1 MHNAGNKATI
11 LFLTSS
17 WVIITRLRCSLV
29 TKTWLARSTVSMSHF
44 VSSAKGLHRWHVGQK
59 GEEGQAGCSRWY
71 RVHIPTCM
79 NAHASRFA
87 QTHAAWRTHESI
99 AAIRTES
106 PPAAITAPGTHDHQ
120 QKLIYLSVSLACN
133 ILRWRLAKR
142 RAGGTAHWTTPAFTS
157 HPATLP
163 PYLLPDETTRS
174 LEYDHILAAYT
185 LPYHPTHPSTDVFF
199 ISMDVCFPCC
209 SPHCQVGERDWEEG
223 SERKHYHATT
233 PHPYLFIFVNLARRF
248 KTRFS

>member
-1 MHNAGNKATI
+1 MY
-11 LFLTSS
+11 LSVCVF
-17 WVIITRLRCSLV
+17 R
-29 TKTWLARSTVSMSHF
+29 
-44 VSSAKGLHRWHVGQK
+44 HVGQK

-133 ILRWRLAKR
+133 ILRWRLAKKE
-142 RAGGTAHWTTPAFTS
+142 GGRNRSLNNTRFHVPPR

-163 PYLLPDETTRS
+163 PS
-174 LEYDHILAAYT
+174 WWNYT
-185 LPYHPTHPSTDVFF
+185 LPWIRSYSSCIHTPLP
-199 ISMDVCFPCC
+199 
-209 SPHCQVGERDWEEG
+209 
-223 SERKHYHATT
+223 
-233 PHPYLFIFVNLARRF
+233 PHPPKHWCFLYLDGRLFSLLFTSLSSGWKRLRGREWTKTLPCHHSPSLFIYFCKSCEKIQNTF
-248 KTRFS
+248 